1 MVRVNAE
8 ALERFP
14 ARSFQGNRLREPE
27 GKIMSQ
33 PQSNPWA
40 ILVVLVLGFFMI
52 LLDTTIVNIAIPSII
67 TSLDAGL
74 DQILWVINA
83 YILVY
88 AVLLISAGRL
98 GDIYGQRN
106 LFIVGLLL
114 FTVASAFCGLAQDIN
129 QLIAARV
136 VQGIGGAIL
145 TPQTLAIL
153 TGIFPASRRG
163 VVFGIW
169 SAVAGLAAASGPT
182 LGGFIVT
189 NWSWRWIFYVNLPLG
204 VLTLVLAFVIIP
216 DLRIGQRH
224 RLDLVGVLLASL
236 GLFGIVF
243 GLIEGQPYQWGAI
256 WGPITIPEILIVS
269 VLILVAFVIWENFPA
284 EPLIPLSLFRDRN
297 FSLMNWISI
306 VATFGMLGLFLPLT
320 IYFQS
325 VLGMSA
331 LTAGLAMAPLP
342 IASMVLAPIAGRLAD
357 KYGGKFILMFGLSLF
372 VVGMGLVV
380 WLSSVNST
388 WSTFLPPL
396 IVAGVG
402 MGCLFAPLATI
413 AMRDVSPAMA
423 GAASGVLNTTRQTG
437 AAIGTAAIGAVLES
451 RLASALHDQA
461 VAHAAQV
468 PPAFR
473 DRFVDAFSHAARGGL
488 QVGPDQAGRAGQLLP
503 GAPPEVMQQLQGL
516 FHDVFVNAFVIA
528 MRPSLLLAIVVLA
541 IGAVSCLGIVRRGRA
556 PEHAPTGARYTSE
569 HTP

>member
-1 MVRVNAE
+1 MM
-8 ALERFP
+8 
-14 ARSFQGNRLREPE
+14 SRLR
-27 GKIMSQ
+27 
-33 PQSNPWA
+33 SNPWA
-40 ILVVLVLGFFMI
+40 MLVVLVLGFFMI
-52 LLDTTIVNIAIPSII
+52 LLDTTIVNIAIPNIM
-67 TSLDAGL
+67 TSLDASL
-74 DQILWVINA
+74 DQILWVINS

-106 LFIVGLLL
+106 LFVGGLLL
-114 FTVASAFCGLAQDIN
+114 FTVASALCGLAQDTN

-136 VQGIGGAIL
+136 IQGIGGAFL

-153 TGIFPASRRG
+153 TGIFPADRRG
-163 VVFGIW
+163 VAFGIW
-169 SAVAGLAAASGPT
+169 SAVAGLAAAAGPT

-189 NWSWRWIFYVNLPLG
+189 HWSWRWIFYVNLPLG
-204 VLTLVLAFVIIP
+204 IITMILALVIIP
-216 DLRIGQRH
+216 DLRIGKRH
-224 RLDLVGVLLASL
+224 RLDLVGVGLASL

-243 GLIEGQPYQWGAI
+243 GLIEGQPHQWGAI
-256 WGPITIPEILIVS
+256 WGSITIPEILIVS

-297 FSLMNWISI
+297 FSLANWISI
-306 VATFGMLGLFLPLT
+306 VASFGMLGLFIPLT

-342 IASMVLAPIAGRLAD
+342 ITSMMLAPLAGRLAD
-357 KYGGKFILMFGLSLF
+357 RYGGKFILMFGLSLF
-372 VVGMGLVV
+372 AFGMGLVV
-380 WLSSVNST
+380 LLSSATST

-396 IVAGVG
+396 ILAGIG

-413 AMRDVSPAMA
+413 AMRNVSPAMA

-437 AAIGTAAIGAVLES
+437 AALGTAAIGAVLES

-461 VAHAAQV
+461 VVHSAQV
-468 PPAFR
+468 PVPLR
-473 DRFVDAFSHAARGGL
+473 ESFVDAFNSTGQGGL
-488 QVGPDQAGRAGQLLP
+488 EVGPGQAGGAAQLPP
-503 GAPPEVMQQLQGL
+503 GVPPDVMQQLQGL

-528 MRPSLLLAIVVLA
+528 MRPSLLVAIAVLA
-541 IGAVSCLGIVRRGRA
+541 IGAVSCLGIARRGKA
-556 PEHAPTGARYTSE
+556 PEPAATRTEYLSEHAP
-569 HTP
+569 